1 MPARSPHWGRSPEG
15 HVSLTTFI
23 ENRRAELR
31 WAVRSLLRAPGVS
44 ALAILSLALGIGAN
58 TAIFSLVHVVLLK
71 TLPVPSPHELFL
83 VAANGPNA
91 RVSWNYPDYLAF
103 RDRTKAFSGL
113 AAGSGVSSMG
123 LQADEGG
130 SPGPAELVQNQF
142 VSGNYFDVFGVRPA
156 LGRLFNPQDDRTLG
170 ASPWAVLGY
179 DYWRSRFAGDP
190 RVIGRTVRLNGFP
203 LTVIGVAARGFKGFD
218 PTSTPSIFVPITMHT
233 QIQHVAP
240 GVWNT
245 RHYWWIRIVGRVP
258 SGTPTP
264 PIGSQ
269 LTSIYRAQEDEER
282 KANPGRGLANAG
294 QTLYLLPAAR
304 GWSFV
309 RNTLQ
314 TPLLVLMAV
323 VGLVLLIACANVA
336 NIMLARGAAR
346 QREIAIRL
354 AIGSGRTRIAT
365 QLLTESLVVALLGG
379 AAGIALAFAGTRSVL
394 DRFLP
399 STGWNQVSLDVS
411 PDATLLGFT
420 FVVSLLAGV
429 IAGLA
434 PGLHATRAAPIT
446 ALKDDVPGGSRTS
459 RLFLR
464 RLLVITQ
471 VALSLLLV
479 IGSALFV
486 RSLSNLRGLDAG
498 FRREQ
503 TLVAMIDPGRNGL
516 KGQRLRDFY
525 ERLRADV
532 AALPGVRSASL
543 AAITPLAG
551 MRWNDDFSVDGYQFK
566 AGEERYV
573 DMNAV
578 GPRYFET
585 VGIPF
590 LLGRDFRDE
599 DSPSVL
605 LEPRERMLRPG
616 EQEPEAPGPRV
627 VIVTESFATRFLS
640 GGSPIGRRL
649 SLTEKYD
656 ASRSY
661 EVIGVVKDAKYF
673 GLRQPVEPMV
683 YVPTWRG
690 GMQSRSLCIRMAI
703 DTAGM
708 ADGVR
713 RAVRGIDPA
722 VPLISARTM
731 EEQVNTDIVQER
743 LMATLVGFFGALAL
757 LLACIGLY
765 GVIAYLVTR
774 RTREIGIR
782 VALGA
787 TRGNVVRLVM
797 ADVMLLV
804 GIGAALGIGAAAA
817 MARLVR
823 TMLYG
828 ISPQDPATVVA
839 CVAVLFVVAMLAVV
853 VPVRRALGVHPSV
866 ALRYE

>member
-1 MPARSPHWGRSPEG
+1 M
-15 HVSLTTFI
+15 SLAIFI
-23 ENRRAELR
+23 ENRQNDLR
-31 WAVRSLLRAPGVS
+31 WAVRSLLRSPGVS

-58 TAIFSLVHVVLLK
+58 TAIFSLVNAVLLK
-71 TLPVPSPHELFL
+71 TLPVPSPQELFI
-83 VAANGPNA
+83 VAARGPSP
-91 RVSWNYPDYLAF
+91 RVSSNYPDYVAF
-103 RDRTKAFSGL
+103 RDRAKGFSGL
-113 AAGSGVSSMG
+113 AAASGASSMG
-123 LQADEGG
+123 LQIDDGG
-130 SPGPAELVQNQF
+130 TPGPAELVQNQF
-142 VSGNYFDVFGVRPA
+142 VSGNYFDVFGARPA
-156 LGRLFNPQDDRTLG
+156 LGRLFNSEDDRALG
-170 ASPWAVLGY
+170 ASPFAVLGY
-179 DYWRSRFAGDP
+179 DYWRSRFAADP

-218 PTSTPSIFVPITMHT
+218 PTSTPSIFVPLVMHT
-233 QIQHVAP
+233 EIQHVAA

-245 RHYWWIRIVGRVP
+245 RHYWWIRIIGRVR
-258 SGTPTP
+258 SGTPTA
-264 PIGSQ
+264 PIGAQ
-269 LTSIYRAQEDEER
+269 LTSIYRSQEEEER
-282 KANPGRGLANAG
+282 KANPGGGVGNAG
-294 QTLYLLPAAR
+294 QTMYLLPAAR

-314 TPLLVLMAV
+314 TPLLVLMGV

-336 NIMLARGAAR
+336 NIMVARGAAR

-354 AIGSGRTRIAT
+354 AIGAGRLQIAM
-365 QLLTESLVVALLGG
+365 QLLTESLVVAVVGG
-379 AAGIALAFAGTRSVL
+379 AAGIALAFAGTRFVL
-394 DRFLP
+394 GRFLP
-399 STGWNQVSLDVS
+399 SSGWNQVSLDVS
-411 PDATLLGFT
+411 PDAAMLAFT
-420 FVVSLLAGV
+420 FVVSLVAGV
-429 IAGLA
+429 IAGLV
-434 PGLHATRAAPIT
+434 PGLQAARPALVP
-446 ALKDDVPGGSRTS
+446 ALKDEVPGSSRRS
-459 RLFLR
+459 RLLLR

-532 AALPGVRSASL
+532 VGLPGVRSASL

-551 MRWNDDFSVDGYQFK
+551 MRWNEDFSVEGYQFK
-566 AGEERYV
+566 AGEQRYV
-573 DMNAV
+573 DLNAV

-599 DSPSVL
+599 DNPSVL
-605 LEPRERMLRPG
+605 LEPAEHMRRPG

-627 VIVTESFATRFLS
+627 VIVTESFAKRFVA

-649 SLTEKYD
+649 SLTEGYD
-656 ASRSY
+656 ASRAY
-661 EVIGVVKDAKYF
+661 EIIGVVKDAKYF
-673 GLRQPVEPMV
+673 GLREAAEPMV

-690 GMQSRSLCIRMAI
+690 GGVQSRSLCIRTAI
-703 DTAGM
+703 DAGPM
-708 ADGVR
+708 TESVRGAVR
-713 RAVRGIDPA
+713 RIDAA
-722 VPLISARTM
+722 VPLISARTI
-731 EEQVNTDIVQER
+731 EDQIDADIVQER
-743 LMATLVGFFGALAL
+743 LLATLVGFFGALAL

-782 VALGA
+782 LAIGA
-787 TRGNVVRLVM
+787 TRGSVLRLVM
-797 ADVMLLV
+797 ADAVLLV
-804 GIGAALGIGAAAA
+804 GIGATLGVGAAVA
-817 MARLVR
+817 MSRLVR
-823 TMLYG
+823 TLLYG
-828 ISPQDPATVVA
+828 ISPQDPATVVG
-839 CVAVLFVVAMLAVV
+839 CVGILLAVAMLAVV